1 MSAAVPNTLGLANR
15 HIAEALP
22 RIERQREIIAELRAK
37 GRDAQLAQDVC
48 DTMTDT
54 LRLMCWHR
62 RYLRRTLRIIWV
74 FPRLKRKTSAHVGTK
89 GWSSPHS
96 LM

>member
-15 HIAEALP
+15 HIPEALP

-37 GRDAQLAQDVC
+37 GRDTQLAQDVC

-62 RYLRRTLRIIWV
+62 RYLRRKLRIIWV
-74 FPRLKRKTSAHVGTK
+74 FPRLKRKAQAGRRVSHVR
-89 GWSSPHS
+89 
-96 LM
+96 